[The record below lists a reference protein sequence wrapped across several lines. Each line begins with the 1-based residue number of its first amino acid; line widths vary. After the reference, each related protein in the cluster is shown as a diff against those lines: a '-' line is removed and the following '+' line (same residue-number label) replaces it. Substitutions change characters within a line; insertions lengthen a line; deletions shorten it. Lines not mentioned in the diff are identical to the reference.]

1 MVLVVGYTA
10 VYSAFAPSLIWTYV
24 WGNNSF
30 LWPSVYWWLG
40 LALTIILSLAPRYI
54 YMFLKDN
61 YFPTDV
67 DICRAIDTRDPNHD
81 WEHDPYMPKT
91 ELPSK
96 FERVES
102 ASATAGD
109 AVPILANRPSY
120 TQSRNSFALGRVQTR
135 QSQTY
140 DMATGSVRQG
150 TNAGFQYDE
159 GVALDVSRYTSRGSQ
174 QSGAAND
181 RRKRSGSLRVAGLE
195 VPIRKSSFLC
205 MIPRSSMLTSL
216 VHYRSFLEK

>member
-1 MVLVVGYTA
+1 
-10 VYSAFAPSLIWTYV
+10 
-24 WGNNSF
+24 
-30 LWPSVYWWLG
+30 
-40 LALTIILSLAPRYI
+40 
-54 YMFLKDN
+54 MFLKDN